1 MKNVFIAILMSFAL
15 LALPAI
21 TSAEAPAAPLSEAL
35 TNTQDPVAMLEG
47 IIRLVVEQAPQLISQ
62 LFSLIISVVMA
73 CVGFVQIGI
82 QLLLT
87 PEGLPLLATL
97 IMSGVMGAFHWGITG
112 AIYGGILG
120 LPFCLV
126 GSLCA
131 TPLGA
136 IAGAVLGFVY
146 EALGVGRAQY
156 PEPLENPYLEN
167 WKELVP

>member
-15 LALPAI
+15 LALPAFTVAQEPAI
-21 TSAEAPAAPLSEAL
+21 PAPA
-35 TNTQDPVAMLEG
+35 QDPIAMLEG
-47 IIRLVVEQAPQLISQ
+47 IFRLVVEQAPQLISQ
-62 LFSLIISVVMA
+62 LFSMIISVTMA

-87 PEGLPLLATL
+87 PEGLPLLTTL
-97 IMSGVMGAFHWGITG
+97 LMSGVMGAFNWGITG
-112 AIYGGILG
+112 TIYGGIIG

-126 GSLCA
+126 GSLCTA
-131 TPLGA
+131 PLGA

-146 EALGVGRAQY
+146 EALGAGRAQY
-156 PEPLENPYLEN
+156 PEPLENPYLES

>member
-1 MKNVFIAILMSFAL
+1 MKNVFIAILMSLAL

-21 TSAEAPAAPLSEAL
+21 TVAQTDQPAIPAPAR
-35 TNTQDPVAMLEG
+35 DPIAMLEG

-167 WKELVP
+167 WKKLVP